1 MRNNNV
7 KKSHKV
13 LIALLVVLFL
23 LIVGVVLL
31 IFYQRDNIDAVVNSV
46 KYSKEDIQQ
55 QIDDSKN
62 DVKDTLKEYN
72 IDNLRDFTFEEEEQ
86 IRRGEITYEEA
97 LKKIMEESGVA
108 DKLTVASDGNSANPN
123 NGDSSGI
130 NAITNIKA
138 NSNNAQDIVAE
149 YAVKLYG
156 LKAYYLGQ
164 IGNLVDAAKADY
176 KATGSAKQIAGDYLS
191 KGASLEKEADS
202 AVYALLDEL
211 NGKLEGLNA
220 DTSVVESMKNAYE
233 NEKVLK
239 KSYYLSLYQSKK

>member
-13 LIALLVVLFL
+13 LTALLVVLFL
-23 LIVGVVLL
+23 LIVGVIVLY
-31 IFYQRDNIDAVVNSV
+31 FYQKDNIDAVFNSV

-97 LKKIMEESGVA
+97 LKKIMEESGVT
-108 DKLTVASDGNSANPN
+108 DKLTAASDDNSTNLSN
-123 NGDSSGI
+123 ENSSSI
-130 NAITNIKA
+130 NAVTNIKA
-138 NSNNAQDIVAE
+138 NSNSAQDIVAE

-164 IGNLVDAAKADY
+164 IGNLVDSAKADY
-176 KATGSAKQIAGDYLS
+176 KAKGSVKQIARDYL
-191 KGASLEKEADS
+191 GRAASLESEADT

-211 NGKLEGLNA
+211 DGKLKSLNA
-220 DTSVVESMKNAYE
+220 DTSVVETMKNAYE